1 MSKYIESVNSIV
13 AWRHVSL
20 LRPGPGDIVL
30 FLLFQGA
37 GEHCKLF

>member
-20 LRPGPGDIVL
+20 LRPGPGDIV
-30 FLLFQGA
+30 FFFTFSGSWGA
-37 GEHCKLF
+37 L